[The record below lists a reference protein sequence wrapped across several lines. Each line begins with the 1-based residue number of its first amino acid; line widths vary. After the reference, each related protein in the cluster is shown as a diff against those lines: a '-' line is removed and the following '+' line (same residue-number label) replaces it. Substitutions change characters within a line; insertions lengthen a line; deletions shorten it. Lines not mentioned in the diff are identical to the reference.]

1 MLKEPSPVKKIENA
15 LDIASDS
22 FALVESQPASS
33 ATQKEV
39 IADLRFAIGDHST
52 AASLLALG
60 SLSTELRRYILQLAR
75 NTLAATPQ
83 NSQKRRRSGP
93 ISAGFS
99 WTHVLKLG
107 KLKHSKTREL
117 NSARRMLL
125 KKSVREGWS
134 SAEFS
139 RAITAWN
146 AEQSDRPDTQ
156 KQIRPTQMITQVVQN
171 TSSLTDLL
179 TEFAAKA
186 RSSDAVRI
194 KARDLDKA
202 AEQCELAIEDLKA
215 LTKSAGEASKRIR
228 EIQSEVKRRLDPS

>member
-1 MLKEPSPVKKIENA
+1 
-15 LDIASDS
+15 
-22 FALVESQPASS
+22 
-33 ATQKEV
+33 
-39 IADLRFAIGDHST
+39 
-52 AASLLALG
+52 
-60 SLSTELRRYILQLAR
+60 
-75 NTLAATPQ
+75 
-83 NSQKRRRSGP
+83 
-93 ISAGFS
+93 
-99 WTHVLKLG
+99 
-107 KLKHSKTREL
+107 
-117 NSARRMLL
+117 MLL